1 MPLPSADTVDPA
13 MLRQLEADSGEKS
26 GGRDR
31 KVWMLILYFILF
43 GLYIASYRNYLAPYW
58 AYMGF
63 VDAFNPYKFAA
74 SLAIITAFVW
84 FTPQLFSVR
93 AFFLNLSLTVY
104 MLPSLTIYTY
114 ADEPTYTMSIIV
126 VALAVVYAVSAIPIP
141 RFSLASL
148 PAKPLMWFLA
158 ILTIWLLIFFYVF
171 GGFRNFNLDIA
182 RVYEFRRDAADD
194 LPGIFGYLISI
205 FSSIIIPVGVVL
217 SLRYRLYPFTA
228 VFFFMSIMLFGF
240 TSHKSILFY
249 PFVIT
254 GFYIF
259 LSKFNRYSII
269 IYIVISMLALGVAS
283 EVYSASTGVNLG
295 LDWYNTLLIRRVLMI
310 PPLLDYHYIEF
321 FTGSPKYYWSSS
333 SITFG
338 LVQNYYSISAPNLIG
353 EVYFS
358 DPDVSANAG
367 FIGSGFSQ
375 AGVAGVLLYAAGV
388 GGIFSI
394 FQTYGRY
401 LGQSFVAAATV
412 GQVVSMLRSAD
423 LLTMFLT
430 HGLLVSLLLLVVISP
445 PESADTEPS
454 KRVARARPM
463 KAG

>member
-1 MPLPSADTVDPA
+1 
-13 MLRQLEADSGEKS
+13 
-26 GGRDR
+26 
-31 KVWMLILYFILF
+31 MLILYLALF
-43 GLYIASYRNYLAPYW
+43 GLYIASYRYYLAPYW
-58 AYMGF
+58 GYMGF
-63 VDAFNPYKFAA
+63 IDAFNPYKFAA

-84 FTPQLFSVR
+84 FTPQSFSVR
-93 AFFLNLSLTVY
+93 AFLLNLSLTVY

-114 ADEPTYTMSIIV
+114 ADGPTYTVSIIV
-126 VALAVVYAVSAIPIP
+126 LAFAVVYAVSAIPIP
-141 RFSLASL
+141 RFSLASV

-158 ILTIWLLIFFYVF
+158 VLTIWLLIFFYVF

-182 RVYEFRRDAADD
+182 RVYEFRREAADD

-249 PFVIT
+249 PFVVT

-259 LSKFNRYSII
+259 LSKYNRYSTI
-269 IYIVISMLALGVAS
+269 IYIVIAMLSFGIAS
-283 EVYSASTGVNLG
+283 EIYSVSGGHGLG

-338 LVQNYYSISAPNLIG
+338 LVPDYYAISAPNLIG

-375 AGVAGVLLYAAGV
+375 AGVVGVLIYAAGV

-394 FQTYGRY
+394 FQTYGRH

-412 GQVVSMLRSAD
+412 GQVVSMLRAAD

-445 PESADTEPS
+445 PESADTESP
-454 KRVARARPM
+454 KRVRRSRLM
-463 KAG
+463 EAG